1 MSDIRKLINLVES
14 IQDVQEATYSVASGD
29 NLTKIAKR
37 NGISLSALLNM
48 NPELKANPNLIQIGQ
63 KIKVPGK
70 SSMPQP
76 SVSGAKV
83 SPQKGIGIKAFAKQ
97 LGYDSVDE
105 FIAAQEA
112 GGGKVGTMKS
122 GKYAG
127 NNFVYTNQ
135 EYIPKVTSSE
145 PTIPSIAKSMSEP
158 NVDSA
163 ADIAKT
169 VSDMS
174 KAAEYKP
181 APPVDNKTGMIKIG
195 DIMATQKEIDTA
207 KSMNPNVMYFPTTDA
222 DLAKDIKA
230 GRSLQGSSWTKPTA
244 QYK

>member
-1 MSDIRKLINLVES
+1 
-14 IQDVQEATYSVASGD
+14 
-29 NLTKIAKR
+29 
-37 NGISLSALLNM
+37 
-48 NPELKANPNLIQIGQ
+48 
-63 KIKVPGK
+63 
-70 SSMPQP
+70 
-76 SVSGAKV
+76 
-83 SPQKGIGIKAFAKQ
+83 
-97 LGYDSVDE
+97 
-105 FIAAQEA
+105 
-112 GGGKVGTMKS
+112 MKS

-181 APPVDNKTGMIKIG
+181 EPPVDNKTGMIKIG

-207 KSMNPNVMYFPTTDA
+207 KSINPNVSDFPTTDA

-230 GRSLQGSSWTKPTA
+230 GRRLQGSSWTKPTA